1 MAIIFDFN
9 GTMFFDEAFQEQA
22 WRSFIG
28 QKINRAVTDDEF
40 RKYIHGRNADFTM
53 EYFLQKSFTRSEV
66 EALEEEKELIYR
78 ELCLKSRDFKLA
90 PGLIDFLDEL
100 KLNKVKINIATAS
113 GWNNVKFFFEN
124 LNLSKWFDISRLV
137 YNDGSCRGKPAPDM
151 YLKAAEKLGVTM
163 SECFVFEDSE
173 SGIEAARRAEAKGVV
188 KVISGKAIASE
199 SKADLEITTYAGL
212 DYKQF
217 V

>member
-22 WRSFIG
+22 WRNFIG
-28 QKINRAVTDDEF
+28 QKIDRAVTDDEF

-66 EALEEEKELIYR
+66 EALEEEKEFIYR

-100 KLNKVKINIATAS
+100 KLNKVKTNIATAS

-124 LNLSKWFDISRLV
+124 LNLLKWFDINRLV
-137 YNDGSCRGKPAPDM
+137 YNDGSCKGKPAPDM
-151 YLKAAEKLGVTM
+151 YLKAAEKLGVPM

-217 V
+217 T